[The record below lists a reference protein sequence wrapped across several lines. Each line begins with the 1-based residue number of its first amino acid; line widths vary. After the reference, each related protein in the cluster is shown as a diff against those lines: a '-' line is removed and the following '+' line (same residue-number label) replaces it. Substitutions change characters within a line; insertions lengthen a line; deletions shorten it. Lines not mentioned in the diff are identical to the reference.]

1 MLSLDEARSIVFT
14 QITALSGGAPL
25 DIALIGSPETGGF
38 LVQFLFEGSINDNDV
53 QSPDGWVLT
62 VVEAGRAWQFDR
74 EPDYT

>member
-14 QITALSGGAPL
+14 QITTLSGGAPL
-25 DIALIGSPETGGF
+25 DIALLGSPETDGF
-38 LVQFLFEGSINDNDV
+38 LVQYFFEGSIDDADV

-74 EPDYT
+74 EPVY